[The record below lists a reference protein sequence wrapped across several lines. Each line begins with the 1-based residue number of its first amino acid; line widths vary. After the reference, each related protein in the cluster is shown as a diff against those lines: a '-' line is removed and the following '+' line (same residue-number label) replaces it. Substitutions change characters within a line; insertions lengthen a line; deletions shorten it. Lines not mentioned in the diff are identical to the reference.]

1 MIISPFFIL
10 PPTPNLFL
18 SVLARFFISLG
29 LPENPFKIVT
39 VFPARPLLL
48 KCASRFC
55 ETKTGA
61 EILCS
66 SLEWAEDYQIE
77 FYLNLQVS

>member
-10 PPTPNLFL
+10 PPTPTLFL

-61 EILCS
+61 EILWS
-66 SLEWAEDYQIE
+66 SLG
-77 FYLNLQVS
+77 LG